1 MLRRLRE
8 LGALRQEGILTED
21 EFTAT
26 KAAVLLRFPTP

>member
-1 MLRRLRE
+1 M
-8 LGALRQEGILTED
+8 LTED